1 LIAFLFIRKLGG
13 VVLLGLGHDELM
25 WRGNIAVT
33 REDLRYDLVLE
44 EQSVGSMSGS
54 AQTHFD

>member
-13 VVLLGLGHDELM
+13 VVLLVLGHDKLM

-33 REDLRYDLVLE
+33 RGDLRYDLALE
-44 EQSVGSMSGS
+44 EQSVGSISGS